1 MKGSL
6 TLVLLF
12 CIISFSY
19 AQTDP
24 KKGMAYDKENA
35 MYYRISNDEQYLYLN
50 FYKDE
55 YVQKITS
62 LGGIKIFLNMNGKKD
77 TMNVPYIVYPV
88 YNRSKKDYEEI
99 ETSGFSGVP
108 EGRMSVFN
116 EYGIMG
122 ESKIIALSGKNWYS
136 KDRSVFQSQVTI
148 PLNGLRI
155 DKNKNISIMIL
166 LRGLRLV
173 QPPLGAIRGA
183 AMNSNLEEEALWS
196 HIDDWTWSWVEYELK

>member
-77 TMNVPYIVYPV
+77 T
-88 YNRSKKDYEEI
+88 
-99 ETSGFSGVP
+99 
-108 EGRMSVFN
+108 
-116 EYGIMG
+116 
-122 ESKIIALSGKNWYS
+122 
-136 KDRSVFQSQVTI
+136 
-148 PLNGLRI
+148 
-155 DKNKNISIMIL
+155 
-166 LRGLRLV
+166 
-173 QPPLGAIRGA
+173 
-183 AMNSNLEEEALWS
+183 
-196 HIDDWTWSWVEYELK
+196 